1 MTYQVT
7 DQMTDQER
15 KIIIEQLKALEGIKR
30 KLQELIKQQDQREQ
44 TNLRPGP
51 EKIGRPACF

>member
-1 MTYQVT
+1 VT

-44 TNLRPGP
+44 TNLRPGS